1 MTQPAR
7 DINLLVS
14 ADELSVITLIRQ
26 GGVDADYEVVVRDG
40 RVMNVKESK
49 IHRKQFV
56 PQQERP
62 LREQCQG

>member
-1 MTQPAR
+1 MTPVR
-7 DINLLVS
+7 DIHLSVS
-14 ADELSVITLIRQ
+14 ADELSIITLIRQ

-40 RVMNVKESK
+40 QVMNVRETK

-62 LREQCQG
+62 LRE